1 MIGMNKITNHLILC
15 FLLCSSLFFSGCI
28 ADSTDGYVIESTN
41 NKSAI
46 AIADLDGSGI
56 TNISVFNG
64 MSGDSGTIEDRA
76 TIGKLISHLDQYS
89 FEKMDDQTDRG
100 GFRYSMDFYDDS
112 GKIAGITIVGEDM
125 VNIDNVYYQVDGT
138 PINIIYVQELIESGI
153 VSDEETVKKTNLH
166 VSSLINNSSDINKI
180 SIKNGFSLESSVI
193 ENSTK
198 IKDVISYLDEY
209 PLEAPSNDFLLNGYQ
224 YFIYFYTVNGDVSR
238 VCIVDNNT
246 VQIDRVLYEVDSQ
259 SIDLAEFKKLI
270 SSSSSSNSALTPGND
285 GLNVGISI
293 SMEALSIEDLVSQS
307 DIIIAGTVTGAY
319 PSRWNTA
326 DGQRPDKSN
335 DELNIGTEDMIYTDI
350 GVHVNKY
357 LKNPLDTGDLQI
369 TIDGGTVGNDSIWV
383 EDSPSFE
390 YGEKVLLFLNWKSGR
405 DEMTVTSGYQGKFTM
420 INDTTAVRG
429 DGVSVSITE
438 MYDHWEITEI

>member
-64 MSGDSGTIEDRA
+64 MSGDSGTIEVRA

-138 PINIIYVQELIESGI
+138 PINIIYVQELIDSGI

-166 VSSLINNSSDINKI
+166 VSSLISNSSDINKI
-180 SIKNGFSLESSVI
+180 SIKNGFSLESSVVENATKI
-193 ENSTK
+193 EN
-198 IKDVISYLDEY
+198 IVSYLNEY
-209 PLEAPSNDFLLNGYQ
+209 PLEELSEEIILNGYQ
-224 YFIYFYTVNGDVSR
+224 YFIYFYTANGDVSR
-238 VCIVDNNT
+238 VCVVDNNT
-246 VQIDRVLYEVDSQ
+246 LQIDRVLYEVEGQ
-259 SIDLAEFKKLI
+259 SIDIAEFEKLI
-270 SSSSSSNSALTPGND
+270 ASSPDSTLSSGNQ
-285 GLNVGISI
+285 GLDVEISGI
-293 SMEALSIEDLVSQS
+293 MEALSIEDLVSQS

-369 TIDGGTVGNDSIWV
+369 TIEGGTVGNDSIWV
-383 EDSPSFE
+383 EDNPSFE
-390 YGEKVLLFLNWKSGR
+390 YGENILLFLNWKSGR
-405 DEMTVTSGYQGKFTM
+405 NEMTVTSGYQGKFTM
-420 INDTTAVRG
+420 VNDTTAVRG